1 METAAADLVRNVIV
15 ADLRMPPGNQMDGI
29 STALRIRRRQ
39 PAVGD
44 RPAVG
49 GTDGIAYLLKERAG
63 DPDKLVG
70 AVRSVA
76 ERESVI
82 DPDVVAAMVAG
93 HGRPWLADLT
103 GRERDVLRG

>member
-1 METAAADLVRNVIV
+1 
-15 ADLRMPPGNQMDGI
+15 
-29 STALRIRRRQ
+29 
-39 PAVGD
+39 
-44 RPAVG
+44 
-49 GTDGIAYLLKERAG
+49 
-63 DPDKLVG
+63 VG

-93 HGRPWLADLT
+93 HGRPRLAELT